1 MDKVLKN
8 KENII
13 TIFKNKKIS
22 KPKLEEYLGT
32 ELSNEVINELL
43 FLINN
48 IVKSDSSVDIEENI
62 INMLDYIKCLLDEN
76 ENINKKAIE
85 RKVRK
90 IEESLNTYL
99 QEAKFTPHRKEEYI
113 TLKNNI
119 TPYLD
124 SLTIV
129 KKERN

>member
-62 INMLDYIKCLLDEN
+62 INMLDYTKCLLDEN

-90 IEESLNTYL
+90 NRRISRYL
-99 QEAKFTPHRKEEYI
+99 SARGKIYNSQERRIYCFKE
-113 TLKNNI
+113 
-119 TPYLD
+119 
-124 SLTIV
+124 
-129 KKERN
+129 

>member
-62 INMLDYIKCLLDEN
+62 INMLDYTKCLLDEN

-99 QEAKFTPHRKEEYI
+99 QEAKFTTHRK
-113 TLKNNI
+113 
-119 TPYLD
+119 
-124 SLTIV
+124 
-129 KKERN
+129 

>member
-48 IVKSDSSVDIEENI
+48 IVK
-62 INMLDYIKCLLDEN
+62 K
-76 ENINKKAIE
+76 
-85 RKVRK
+85 
-90 IEESLNTYL
+90 
-99 QEAKFTPHRKEEYI
+99 
-113 TLKNNI
+113 
-119 TPYLD
+119 
-124 SLTIV
+124 
-129 KKERN
+129 